1 MDPANASE
9 LRDILSSNDAGMERQ
24 EEQIF
29 ATGRAVQALVAQV
42 SGLTAQ
48 LQQMRTEVAASP
60 TVPVPLPVPSI
71 PVHADRHVEPRLPP
85 PASYQGSF
93 CSSHPGHLGQ
103 RSQRTSITIR
113 YSL

>member
-9 LRDILSSNDAGMERQ
+9 LRDILSSNDARMERQ

-48 LQQMRTEVAASP
+48 LQQMRTEVGH
-60 TVPVPLPVPSI
+60 VYHHQPLI
-71 PVHADRHVEPRLPP
+71 PVSHIFADHFWLN
-85 PASYQGSF
+85 ALYF
-93 CSSHPGHLGQ
+93 LLSSH
-103 RSQRTSITIR
+103 
-113 YSL
+113 